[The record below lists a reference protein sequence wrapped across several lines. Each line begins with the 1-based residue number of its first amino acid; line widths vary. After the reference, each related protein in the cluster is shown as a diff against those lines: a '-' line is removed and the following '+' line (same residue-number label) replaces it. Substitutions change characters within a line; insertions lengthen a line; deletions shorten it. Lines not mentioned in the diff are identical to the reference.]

1 MSIQN
6 HGVALNILGKEY
18 KIACAEHEKED
29 LISSAEQLDQQM
41 REIRQ
46 SGKVS
51 GADRVAV
58 LAALNL
64 THELVQSKKTSTP
77 TSGALDGNI
86 KKMYIKIDTA
96 LKSV

>member
-1 MSIQN
+1 MNKKN

-29 LISSAEQLDQQM
+29 LLDSAEQLDQQM
-41 REIRQ
+41 RRIRQ

-64 THELVQSKKTSTP
+64 THELVQSKKTGTP
-77 TSGALDGNI
+77 TSSGLNENI
-86 KKMYIKIDTA
+86 KKMYIKIDTV